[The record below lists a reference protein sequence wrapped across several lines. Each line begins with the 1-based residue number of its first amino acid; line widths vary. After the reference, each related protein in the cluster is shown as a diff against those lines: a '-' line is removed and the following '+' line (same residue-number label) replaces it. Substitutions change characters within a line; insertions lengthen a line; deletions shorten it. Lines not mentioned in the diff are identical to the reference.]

1 MARKIDSR
9 LKISLTLAARTPLH
23 VGGMG
28 ASVDT
33 DLALAINGAGDYY
46 VPGTSLAGAL
56 RGWLLTRALD
66 DQSAKEKIEALWGW
80 QEKSAGHAS
89 FVLIEDARIS
99 PPPGKQIVFTEIRDG
114 VGIDRVT
121 GAAANQIKFD
131 RAILPRGTQLS
142 FEMLVELAADQDNP
156 KNPRKK
162 IDKSEERNIARFLT
176 QRVLTALQAGQIRFG
191 AAKSRGLGRV
201 TVLKKE
207 ICEQQLRNKAGLL
220 ATLRGQG
227 ATPQAAIGEPVTL
240 QKAPRLEI
248 DISWKPCGPLMVK
261 AEHEG
266 FAVDMLPLVSS
277 RDVMTGALSFV
288 LPGSSIKGALRSQA
302 ERIIR
307 TLWKLNAEKIVEH
320 KRDFINQIETKRKGE
335 ETSLIGWL
343 FGIAGKPDQAD
354 DELTRLPGVSALT
367 IDDCYADN
375 VSFNEQQWSAVE
387 QAKDERDEKGEMELH
402 KCLKVANLEK
412 AQQAFHVAIDR
423 WLGGAADSA
432 LYSVLEP
439 HGVTWEHLNLALDLA
454 RLPDEAMKQ
463 RAVMLLLLT
472 LRDFAAGRIPLGFGT
487 NRGMGAVEVTDVKFT
502 THECEALSWLAGYQN
517 ISGGAGKL
525 SVPDALREKLNTA
538 WTAWLSPAKGGD
550 AK

>member
-23 VGGMG
+23 IGGMG
-28 ASVDT
+28 GSVDT

-56 RGWLLTRALD
+56 RGWLLTRAIGEL
-66 DQSAKEKIEALWGW
+66 AAKEKEKIERLWGW

-142 FEMLVELAADQDNP
+142 FEMLVELGGDAAQQN
-156 KNPRKK
+156 
-162 IDKSEERNIARFLT
+162 EARFLT
-176 QRVLTALQAGQIRFG
+176 QQVLDALQKGRIRFG

-201 TVLKKE
+201 TVVKEE
-207 ICEQQLRNKAGLL
+207 ICEQQLRSKNGML

-227 ATPQAAIGEPVTL
+227 ATPQAATGEPVKL
-240 QKAPRLEI
+240 QSAPRLEI
-248 DISWKPCGPLMVK
+248 DIAWKPRGPLMVK
-261 AEHEG
+261 AEREG
-266 FAVDMLPLVSS
+266 FAVDMLPLVSA

-307 TLWKLNAEKIVEH
+307 TLLPIKALEPVKG
-320 KRDFINQIETKRKGE
+320 KQDFINQIETKHEGE
-335 ETSLIGWL
+335 QTSLIGWL
-343 FGIAGKPDQAD
+343 FGIAGKPDEEKNEAA
-354 DELTRLPGVSALT
+354 RMPGVSALT
-367 IDDCYADN
+367 IDDCYADSIN
-375 VSFNEQQWSAVE
+375 FNEQKWRKVE
-387 QAKDERDEKGEMELH
+387 QATDEAELRKH
-402 KCLKVANLEK
+402 LDAANLK
-412 AQQAFHVAIDR
+412 QTQQAFHVAIDR
-423 WLGGAADSA
+423 WLGGAADGF
-432 LYSVLEP
+432 LYNVLEP
-439 HGVTWEHLNLALDLA
+439 HGVTWEHLNLTLDLS
-454 RLPDEAMKQ
+454 RLLNKETQ
-463 RAVMLLLLT
+463 QHSVMLLLLT
-472 LRDFAAGRIPLGFGT
+472 LRDFVAGRIPLGFGV
-487 NRGMGAVEVTDVKFT
+487 NRGMGAIEVTGVKFMAY
-502 THECEALSWLAGYQN
+502 ECEALDWLNGCQEISVVADKLN
-517 ISGGAGKL
+517 IPSG
-525 SVPDALREKLNTA
+525 LREKLNTA
-538 WTAWLSPAKGGD
+538 WTAWLPAKGGA

>member
-131 RAILPRGTQLS
+131 RAILPRGTQLH
-142 FEMLVELAADQDNP
+142 FDMLVELGGDT
-156 KNPRKK
+156 
-162 IDKSEERNIARFLT
+162 ARQNEARYLT
-176 QRVLTALQAGQIRFG
+176 AEVLQALQAGQIRFG

-207 ICEQQLRNKAGLL
+207 ICEQQLRSKAGLM

-227 ATPQAAIGEPVTL
+227 ATPQHVTGEPVTL

-248 DISWKPCGPLMVK
+248 DITWKPRGPLMVK
-261 AEHEG
+261 AERGG
-266 FAVDMLPLVSS
+266 FAADMLPLVSA

-320 KRDFINQIETKRKGE
+320 KRDFINQIETKRDGE

-343 FGIAGKPDQAD
+343 FGIAGKPEETENEAA
-354 DELTRLPGVSALT
+354 RLPGVSALT
-367 IDDCYADN
+367 IDDCYAELAFSAAD
-375 VSFNEQQWSAVE
+375 WLAVE
-387 QAKDERDEKGEMELH
+387 QAKQEVKAGATDEKDLRST
-402 KCLKVANLEK
+402 LEAAK
-412 AQQAFHVAIDR
+412 LGQLQQAFHVAIDR
-423 WLGGAADSA
+423 WLGSAADGF

-439 HGVTWEHLNLALDLA
+439 HGVTWEHLNLRLDLA
-454 RLPDEAMKQ
+454 RLPDKPTQQ

-472 LRDFAAGRIPLGFGT
+472 LRDFVAGRIPLGFGT
-487 NRGMGAVEVTDVKFT
+487 NRGMGAVEVTGLKFT
-502 THECEALSWLAGYQN
+502 AHECDGAVEGWLNSCQDIAVV
-517 ISGGAGKL
+517 AGKL
-525 SVPDALREKLNTA
+525 SVPSTLREKLNCA
-538 WTAWLSPAKGGD
+538 WSAWLPPAKGED
-550 AK
+550 AQ